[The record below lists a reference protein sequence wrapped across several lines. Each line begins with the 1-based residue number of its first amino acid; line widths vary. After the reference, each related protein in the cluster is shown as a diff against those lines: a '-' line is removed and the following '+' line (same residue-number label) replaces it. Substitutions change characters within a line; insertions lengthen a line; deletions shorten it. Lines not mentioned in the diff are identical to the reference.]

1 MAAVVKIVQGLR
13 NQIMTNYLYLI
24 KKTYPNLLPYCFGDH
39 RNSSGSSDTQS
50 AKHKSTIRAKIV
62 ETTLTAVLSNPQQTM
77 LFVCPLGETSPS
89 AMIILIEW
97 L

>member
-1 MAAVVKIVQGLR
+1 M
-13 NQIMTNYLYLI
+13 
-24 KKTYPNLLPYCFGDH
+24 NLLPYCFGDH

-97 L
+97 LWKHLLAEECQDNKLYMQSFLLNKVK